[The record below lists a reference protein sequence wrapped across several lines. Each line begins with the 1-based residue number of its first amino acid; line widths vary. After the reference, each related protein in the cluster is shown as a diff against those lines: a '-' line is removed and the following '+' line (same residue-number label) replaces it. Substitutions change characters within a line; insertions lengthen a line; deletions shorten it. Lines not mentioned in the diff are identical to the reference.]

1 MVNRIQHIGLLLIA
15 LFLANCGDQSATEID
30 ENPVVD
36 KTTVNEN
43 EAVQVPIETTIY
55 RTTVDELR
63 LRDEP
68 GTEARVIRKLP
79 LGQEVV
85 SLDEASEDT
94 YTATLGGKK
103 VTDVW
108 RKVRLTDEQER
119 APVEGWAF
127 GGGLKEVIIE
137 YELQEDGSYL
147 RMIEDFSH
155 QKTSALL
162 GLDVFDFMTYAGRLT
177 YRKTMTGLYQPDGP
191 FEIEGRAEAVAEF
204 GGEPK
209 HIATYRGSFSD
220 GKLNGEVR
228 RLHRGYESES
238 SATIN
243 FINGNC
249 TWGEMREE
257 GEGMVSLAREKSM
270 GSCTFGYLESG
281 LELQE

>member
-1 MVNRIQHIGLLLIA
+1 MSKCIPLILLLTLLSFTA
-15 LFLANCGDQSATEID
+15 CGDKSEPT
-30 ENPVVD
+30 VD
-36 KTTVNEN
+36 DSFSDAETKSEETYEQQVPKETTV
-43 EAVQVPIETTIY
+43 Y

-63 LRDEP
+63 LRDNP
-68 GTEARVIRKLP
+68 GTEARVISKLP

-108 RKVRLTDEQER
+108 RKVRLTEEQER
-119 APVEGWAF
+119 KSVEGWAF
-127 GGGLKEVIIE
+127 GGGLKEVIIV
-137 YELQEDGSYL
+137 YELQEDGSYQ

-155 QKTSALL
+155 QKTAALL

-177 YRKTMTGLYQPDGP
+177 YRKTMTGLYLLDGP
-191 FEIEGRAEAVAEF
+191 FEVVGQAPVVPEF
-204 GGEPK
+204 SGEPA
-209 HIATYRGSFSD
+209 HTATYMGNFSD
-220 GKLNGEVR
+220 GKLNGEVK
-228 RLHRGYESES
+228 RLHYGYESES